1 MALAR
6 RRLTPVREPAVSAP
20 GADALIA
27 ALPSALIVLDANGC
41 ITHANAAA
49 EMLLN
54 ASAAHLR
61 HKPLGIVLRL
71 PPACLA
77 GLADEAVFAAY
88 DCAVETGQGRVQR
101 LDVHATSLPDHPG
114 WRLIALHAGAA
125 SQAIGQRLELRDRT
139 RSAIGVAAML
149 AHEIKNPLSGIR
161 GAAQLLDA
169 HAGDQGAALT
179 RLIRDEVDRVT
190 TLIDGMEAFTDVR
203 PVERQPHNIY
213 AILEHARAVASAGHG
228 DRIDIV
234 DAYDPSLPPV
244 FVDRNA
250 LVQVLLN
257 LLKNAAEAVAPGK
270 RGRVLI
276 STRYRYGVSVASE
289 TGRRALPIEVSIAD
303 DGAGP
308 PDEVVDH
315 LFEPFVSTK
324 ASGRGLGL
332 ALVDKLVRDNGGIV
346 QFAREGTPPQSVFRL
361 LLPRA
366 S

>member
-6 RRLTPVREPAVSAP
+6 SRLNPLRDPGFGAP
-20 GADALIA
+20 GAEALIA
-27 ALPSALIVLDANGC
+27 ALPSAMIVLDPGGC
-41 ITHANAAA
+41 IAQANAAA

-54 ASAAHLR
+54 ASAATLR

-71 PPACLA
+71 PPACLS
-77 GLADEAVFAAY
+77 GLADEAVFAGY
-88 DCAVETGQGRVQR
+88 DCAVETGQGRIQR
-101 LDVHATSLPDHPG
+101 LDVHATPLPDHPG
-114 WRLIALHAGAA
+114 WRLVVLHAGAA
-125 SQAIGQRLELRDRT
+125 AQAIGQRLDVRDRT

-169 HAGDQGAALT
+169 YTGSEGVALT

-190 TLIDGMEAFTDVR
+190 ALIDGMEAFTDSR

-213 AILEHARAVASAGHG
+213 AILEHARAVASVGYG
-228 DRIDIV
+228 DRIDIA

-244 FVDRNA
+244 FVNRDA
-250 LVQVLLN
+250 MVQVLLN
-257 LLKNAAEAVAPGK
+257 LIKNAAEAVAAGK

-276 STRYRYGVSVASE
+276 STRYRHGVSVATE

-303 DGAGP
+303 DGPGP
-308 PDEVVDH
+308 PDEVIDH

-332 ALVDKLVRDNGGIV
+332 ALVDKLIRDNGGIV
-346 QFAREGTPPQSVFRL
+346 QFAREGLPPQSVFRL

-366 S
+366 L